1 MITWNFLIRY
11 ILGNQCCGIK
21 LKILCKDSKLTKDFK
36 EELFNKRQ
44 EREFIK
50 INKVEDNILEV
61 YIHNITKINVE
72 NRLRFYIEIALSL
85 NLDFWIIII
94 FKNTAD
100 NA

>member
-1 MITWNFLIRY
+1 MEFFNSVH
-11 ILGNQCCGIK
+11 LGNQCCGIK

-50 INKVEDNILEV
+50 INKVEDNIVEV